1 MEIPGYY
8 LIVAGIIAIIVE
20 LLLGVATGFDLFII
34 GILLIVGGIITNFF
48 NLMIGGGIAVVLM
61 LAYVL
66 FGRKIVKQ
74 SLSIET
80 KKTNIDGIIG
90 KTAMTVKHITP
101 SHPGQVKIDGEVWRA
116 ESDGPI
122 ENGIKVTIISV
133 TGVTLKVQKI

>member
-1 MEIPGYY
+1 MEPSGYY

-34 GILLIVGGIITNFF
+34 GILLIIGGTITLFSS
-48 NLMIGGGIAVVLM
+48 LMVGGGIAATLT
-61 LAYVL
+61 LSYVL
-66 FGRKIVKQ
+66 FGRRIVKQ

-101 SHPGQVKIDGEVWRA
+101 SRPGQVKIDGEVWRA
-116 ESDGPI
+116 QSDEKI
-122 ENGIKVTIISV
+122 ENGIKVTIVSV
-133 TGVTLKVQKI
+133 SGVTLKVQKI